1 MFYIETEFNKR
12 KIGIR
17 ESLLVFSFVILILY
31 AIIFLAYRDSAAYYM
46 TVLEKVEKQKSEL
59 LLIDARQAEIHRSI
73 EKLQDEILD
82 N

>member
-1 MFYIETEFNKR
+1 MLYIETEFYKR
-12 KIGIR
+12 KVGIR
-17 ESLLVFSFVILILY
+17 EALLTFSFISLIIY

-46 TVLEKVEKQKSEL
+46 AVLEKVEKQESEL
-59 LLIDARQAEIHRSI
+59 LLIDARQAEIHDSI

>member
-12 KIGIR
+12 KVGIR
-17 ESLLVFSFVILILY
+17 ESLLAFSFVSLVLY

-46 TVLEKVEKQKSEL
+46 MALEKVEKQESEL
-59 LLIDARQAEIHRSI
+59 LLIDARQAEIHNSI
-73 EKLQDEILD
+73 RDLQDEILD